1 MADMRHV
8 DTHLMRAAC
17 LQPTFDQRCIVQN
30 FTHLIMRDRVLSAA
44 LMLGSHFLAIMRRS
58 TDPGIDG
65 AAEGRGAAAYNGII
79 APIYAVSGKL
89 SGQTLMRLVCFEI
102 GKHTSELQ
110 SLMRISYAVF
120 FLKKKK

>member
-1 MADMRHV
+1 MLLASASIGRITQQGMADMRHV

-58 TDPGIDG
+58 TDPRS
-65 AAEGRGAAAYNGII
+65 E
-79 APIYAVSGKL
+79 
-89 SGQTLMRLVCFEI
+89 E
-102 GKHTSELQ
+102 HTSELQ
-110 SLMRISYAVF
+110 SLMRSSYAVF
-120 FLKKKK
+120 CLKKKNYNIIQDNSNHIT

>member
-65 AAEGRGAAAYNGII
+65 AAEGRGG
-79 APIYAVSGKL
+79 SGRAHVRL
-89 SGQTLMRLVCFEI
+89 PVTNAQIVCGLMHEKNNKI
-102 GKHTSELQ
+102 
-110 SLMRISYAVF
+110 LMT
-120 FLKKKK
+120 